1 MIDLLQYCYTLHVFS
16 SLTNNPKPKWFNQ
29 WKGVPEFVFPTLLHP
44 FFQPIFPAYIQSIS
58 HMVCQWECKRKM
70 KYTNLKNALILV
82 KWPIKRKSRFIDSH
96 DRSPYSS
103 YPKPIDYSPI
113 NYLKIRYLFRKSFS
127 HFFLTLFKNF
137 TFVWS
142 IESLTKFWYF
152 IFGYLSLFP
161 TTRGWL
167 LYSRIYRDTPDMPA
181 TPYILWYDINKICLW
196 DKVLMNH
203 ARNFWLSIVRR

>member
-103 YPKPIDYSPI
+103 YPKPIDYKLSVTLNSVI
-113 NYLKIRYLFRKSFS
+113 CSEKVSSI
-127 HFFLTLFKNF
+127 FFLPFSK
-137 TFVWS
+137 
-142 IESLTKFWYF
+142 ISL
-152 IFGYLSLFP
+152 LSD
-161 TTRGWL
+161 R
-167 LYSRIYRDTPDMPA
+167 S
-181 TPYILWYDINKICLW
+181 
-196 DKVLMNH
+196 KV
-203 ARNFWLSIVRR
+203 